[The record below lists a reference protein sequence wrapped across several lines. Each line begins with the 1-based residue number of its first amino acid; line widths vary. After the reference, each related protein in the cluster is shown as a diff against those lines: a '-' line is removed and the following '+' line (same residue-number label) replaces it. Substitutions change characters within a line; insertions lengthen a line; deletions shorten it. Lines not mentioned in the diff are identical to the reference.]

1 MTGATLEAANGEI
14 WRGRGRYPL
23 EVATAAARDGE
34 PGDALSGGF
43 PVPHANGGGGKDV
56 FVFPRGAS
64 LSHPR
69 VRGVTPRA
77 RIARRACRLGGG
89 AFLGGDGGG
98 PGGDG
103 DRTSPRSTST
113 RGRDGAESV
122 TARRHHRRG
131 APTHRR
137 DVRSLDGTP
146 LDGDARDSSSEA
158 RERRPER
165 AHQRGGNQGDA
176 RGDGGTASARG
187 GDANPDRVQG
197 PQDATMVQGPQ
208 DAT

>member
-43 PVPHANGGGGKDV
+43 PVPDATGVGGKDV

-77 RIARRACRLGGG
+77 RIARRACRLGR
-89 AFLGGDGGG
+89 ASLGGDGGG

-113 RGRDGAESV
+113 RGRDGAESI
-122 TARRHHRRG
+122 TARRRHRRG
-131 APTHRR
+131 APTPRR
-137 DVRSLDGTP
+137 DVRSLRGTP
-146 LDGDARDSSSEA
+146 VDGDARDSSREA
-158 RERRPER
+158 RRRRPER
-165 AHQRGGNQGDA
+165 AHP
-176 RGDGGTASARG
+176 S
-187 GDANPDRVQG
+187 
-197 PQDATMVQGPQ
+197 
-208 DAT
+208 